1 MEICPEVKVKCLF
14 VVVKETAGVRRPWFL
29 SSRSPRDRDGKRR
42 GADVPARSASHHG
55 GGGTLRNRF
64 VSGRHGAGLN
74 AGSDED
80 GVDVMKVIDVCIE
93 TPRPTHRLLVVS
105 TPRVFCSVSHKFC

>member
-14 VVVKETAGVRRPWFL
+14 VAVKETAGVRRPWFPTN
-29 SSRSPRDRDGKRR
+29 RSPRDRDGKRR

-64 VSGRHGAGLN
+64 ISGRCATGFGAG
-74 AGSDED
+74 SEHD